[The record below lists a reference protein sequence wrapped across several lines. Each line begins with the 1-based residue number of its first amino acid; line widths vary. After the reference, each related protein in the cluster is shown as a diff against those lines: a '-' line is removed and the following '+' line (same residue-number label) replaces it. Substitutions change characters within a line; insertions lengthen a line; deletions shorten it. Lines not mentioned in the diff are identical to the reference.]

1 MATRRSLRVV
11 LGRLRVGPTY
21 GAPSFQQ
28 AGGSRAASGGAMP
41 GLMQDH
47 PLVVSGLL
55 DYAVKVH
62 GDREIVS
69 RTIED
74 PSKIH
79 RYTYADAGT
88 RTLKLANALAR
99 LGVGVGDRVATI
111 AWNGYRHLE
120 LYYAISGSGAVLHT
134 INPRLAP
141 EQLGYVI
148 NHAEDK
154 VICVDLTFAKPIVS
168 LLSKLPT
175 LKAVIIMCDKASMP
189 HFDAPNVLCYE
200 DVIASEKES
209 FDWPTI
215 DERQACSLCYT
226 SGTTGL
232 QHSTSRLSAPSGA
245 TGARGEGA
253 WARVKR
259 RAFGPG
265 ASRAPQGSDQGL
277 ASPFPPLFFHF
288 FLDRTSADVRF
299 QKNPQGGPELPLATR
314 SRSNSGDFG
323 VAAVRRTVRRSCHV
337 AVGPIDILDLSSG

>member
-1 MATRRSLRVV
+1 MLSRCMATAKLCREPSRTRLKFTGACCCSPPALPCAVFRSSLHASLRAV
-11 LGRLRVGPTY
+11 LTCAAGRCWV
-21 GAPSFQQ
+21 AC
-28 AGGSRAASGGAMP
+28 
-41 GLMQDH
+41 
-47 PLVVSGLL
+47 
-55 DYAVKVH
+55 
-62 GDREIVS
+62 
-69 RTIED
+69 
-74 PSKIH
+74 
-79 RYTYADAGT
+79 RYTYADAGA

-99 LGVGVGDRVATI
+99 LGVGAGDRVATI

-209 FDWPTI
+209 FDWPTV

-245 TGARGEGA
+245 TGAR
-253 WARVKR
+253 R
-259 RAFGPG
+259 RRGLGSRQAEDLWPRSQPRTTGVGPEFPWI
-265 ASRAPQGSDQGL
+265 SQPLSPPFFSLFLRSDVCRR
-277 ASPFPPLFFHF
+277 PI
-288 FLDRTSADVRF
+288 
-299 QKNPQGGPELPLATR
+299 QKNPQGGPELLLATR
-314 SRSNSGDFG
+314 SRPNLGDFG
-323 VAAVRRTVRRSCHV
+323 AAAVRRTVRRSCHV
-337 AVGPIDILDLSSG
+337 AVGPRDMLDLSSG

>member
-1 MATRRSLRVV
+1 
-11 LGRLRVGPTY
+11 
-21 GAPSFQQ
+21 
-28 AGGSRAASGGAMP
+28 MP

-79 RYTYADAGT
+79 RCMLLQPVCAALRRVSFIFAPRAVLTCAAGRCWVACRYTYADAGA